1 MSNVAVTFMNRRR
14 LLGAGLSLMAGAA
27 LPRLSLGAAQLAD
40 SLVVLDDVGANVV
53 ALRTSDGLVLVDSGA
68 PSATDT
74 LLKHVDSMAEGK
86 LAALFNTHWHEEQVG
101 GNVALGERGIEII
114 AHAKT
119 RTHLSV
125 EYYVPPEARY
135 HKPLPAKGIPQTVF
149 YMDAESR
156 TIGGNHIEYGYLR
169 QAHTDGD
176 IYVFF
181 RDQNVL
187 AVGDVASPERDPAL
201 DWYGGGWLGGRVDAM
216 TQLLALA
223 NDDTRIVPAFGKVMS
238 RAELQAER
246 DMMVKLF
253 ERTTEL
259 TAKGHSARDMLEVG
273 ALDVVPR
280 RFEDPYRFLYD
291 VAKGLQAHYTNFAG
305 NVV

>member
-1 MSNVAVTFMNRRR
+1 VAVTFMNRRR

-27 LPRLSLGAAQLAD
+27 LPRLSLGATQLAD
-40 SLVVLDDVGANVV
+40 SLVVLDDIGANVV

-246 DMMVKLF
+246 DMMAFLYEKTVDLIREGK
-253 ERTTEL
+253 
-259 TAKGHSARDMLEVG
+259 SAEEMLAEG
-273 ALDVVPR
+273 FMDTLPR
-280 RFEDPYRFLYD
+280 RFADPGRFLYD
-291 VAKGLQAHYTNFAG
+291 NYKGLWAHHNKLAP
-305 NVV
+305 NIV